1 MSLIIFFVEG
11 RKYSKFVVSL
21 LVQIFVRQQDLDAS
35 AKATVTIS
43 KLSMIDLAGSE
54 RGAATGFGGVRF
66 KEGSS
71 INKSLLALGECLC
84 VCALVTLVLY
94 CIFY

>member
-1 MSLIIFFVEG
+1 M
-11 RKYSKFVVSL
+11 
-21 LVQIFVRQQDLDAS
+21 QIFVRQQDLEAS

-54 RGAATGFGGVRF
+54 RGAATGYRGVRF

-71 INKSLLALGECLC
+71 INKSLLALGKC
-84 VCALVTLVLY
+84 VSVCQSLDIETTAPAYIPHILY
-94 CIFY
+94 VVCCN